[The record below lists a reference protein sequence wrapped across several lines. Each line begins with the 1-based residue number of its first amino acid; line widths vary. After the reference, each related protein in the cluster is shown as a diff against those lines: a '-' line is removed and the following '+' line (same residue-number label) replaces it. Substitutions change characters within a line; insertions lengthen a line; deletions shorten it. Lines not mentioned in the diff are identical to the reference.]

1 MITGVNYMISIKRVF
16 ADFVNNWAY
25 LVFVTSSAF
34 ALSALFG
41 IMVIEPFD
49 YPNFNE
55 YSLDLL
61 RKWAVLIGGVTI
73 AYLTKD
79 RI

>member
-1 MITGVNYMISIKRVF
+1 MITGVNYMISIKRIF
-16 ADFVNNWAY
+16 ADFVSNWAY

>member
-16 ADFVNNWAY
+16 ADFVSNWAY

-34 ALSALFG
+34 ALSAFFG

-49 YPNFNE
+49 YPSFAD
-55 YSLDLL
+55 YSMDLL
-61 RKWAVLIGGVTI
+61 VKWAVLIGGSII
-73 AYLTKD
+73 AGMTVD